1 MPGNQKLS
9 VSIKNMG
16 FMKRSIEKVGE
27 ETGESR
33 KRKRELQ
40 IFEKQWAG
48 DQYNNK
54 KETASG
60 LIIVKDN
67 RSQYSYGRKSFN
79 GYNKPIENKTARNKL
94 KPSPVK
100 DSKKQKRK
108 VTPASKKSKD

>member
-9 VSIKNMG
+9 VNIKNMG

-48 DQYNNK
+48 DQNNK
-54 KETASG
+54 KNVTSSG
-60 LIIVKDN
+60 LIIIKDN
-67 RSQYSYGRKSFN
+67 RSHHSYGRKSFS
-79 GYNKPIENKTARNKL
+79 GYNKPIENHRERNKL
-94 KPSPVK
+94 KPSLLK

-108 VTPASKKSKD
+108 KTHAGKKSKD